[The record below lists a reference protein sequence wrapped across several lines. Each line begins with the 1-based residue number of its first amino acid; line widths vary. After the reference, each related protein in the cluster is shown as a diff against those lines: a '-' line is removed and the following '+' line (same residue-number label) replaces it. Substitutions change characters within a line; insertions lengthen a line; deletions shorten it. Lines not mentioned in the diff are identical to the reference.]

1 MKHKAQIELS
11 IRYGAYG
18 DKSKTVVVPVS
29 KELTH
34 ELMEG
39 VELSNDPFSLLFASP
54 LSLLEGRDNAVTIRE
69 RTFKMRRDVAEE
81 IAKAIV
87 PALLSAFGV
96 NDKLNGYKVEE
107 LSEDERAWRFTR
119 GGCDIQLQKRGAL

>member
-1 MKHKAQIELS
+1 MNNKAQIELI

-18 DKSKTVVVPVS
+18 EKSKTVVVPVS
-29 KELTH
+29 KELTR

-39 VELSNDPFSLLFASP
+39 VELSNEPFSLLFASP

-69 RTFKMRRDVAEE
+69 RTFKMRREVAEE
-81 IAKAIV
+81 IAEAMV

-96 NDKLNGYKVEE
+96 NDKLDGYKVQE
-107 LSEDERAWRFTR
+107 LSEEERAWHRSR
-119 GGCDIQLQKRGAL
+119 GRL